1 MAAIDYLR
9 DHGFSAK
16 VKGNRLV
23 VSPSSKLTPDVRQYI
38 KLHRLELL
46 AELAANDGETRRAAW
61 DVFIP
66 GYGQRR
72 MIGQPCTRAEALEH
86 ARGIWPGAELEDK
99 S

>member
-9 DHGFSAK
+9 ARGFSARA
-16 VKGNRLV
+16 KGNRLS
-23 VSPSSKLTPDVRQYI
+23 VSPASRITAEVRQFI

-46 AELAANDGETRRAAW
+46 AEVAANDGETRRAAW